1 MPEQK
6 DVQKRIE
13 SIDGLVREI
22 EKVSDPAV
30 RSLASQLV
38 QSLMDL
44 HGSGFE
50 RMLEIVHS
58 RGETGQE
65 IIDEMGRDELVRS
78 LLLLY
83 GLHPLDLHSRVIEA
97 LEKSRPYLQS
107 HGGNVELVRVS
118 DAGAVTLRLEGSCHS
133 CPSSAV
139 TLQSTV
145 EQAIYEAAPDVT
157 AIIVEGAVQVQKIES
172 PSQFVPLSVLQGG
185 GNGNGHGSHPVS
197 ASVARDWTDVFG
209 LDAIPPGILRK
220 QDVGGQPV
228 LFCKLNEDFYAYDVN
243 CPGCGQPLEGGRIED
258 TILACPICL
267 QRYDLV
273 HAGRGVDI
281 STLHLEPIPLL
292 RENGHA
298 RVAILSQAQR
308 SAV

>member
-1 MPEQK
+1 MPDQK

-13 SIDGLVREI
+13 SIEGLVRDI
-22 EKVSDPAV
+22 DKVSDPGV
-30 RSLASQLV
+30 RSLAKQLV

-44 HGSGFE
+44 HGSGLE
-50 RMLEIVHS
+50 RMMEIVHAQ
-58 RGETGQE
+58 GETGQNA
-65 IIDEMGRDELVRS
+65 IDEMGRDELVRS

-83 GLHPLDLHSRVIEA
+83 GLHPVDLHTRVVEA
-97 LEKSRPYLQS
+97 LERTRPYLRS
-107 HGGNVELVRVS
+107 HGGNVELVRLN
-118 DAGAVTLRLEGSCHS
+118 DAGAVVLRLEGSCHS

-157 AIIVEGAVQVQKIES
+157 AIIVEGAVQKVES
-172 PSQFVPLSVLQGG
+172 PGQFVPLSSLQGSGNGG
-185 GNGNGHGSHPVS
+185 GNGSHPVG
-197 ASVARDWTDVFG
+197 ASPLADWTDVFG
-209 LDAIPPGILRK
+209 LDGMPPGTLRK
-220 QDVGGQPV
+220 QDVSGQLV
-228 LFCKLNEDFYAYDVN
+228 LFCKLNEDFYAYGVN
-243 CPGCGQPLEGGRIED
+243 CPGCGQPLDGGRIED
-258 TILACPICL
+258 TILACPICM

-298 RVAILSQAQR
+298 KVAIVSQIQR